1 MKYCVFLPF
10 LFGLTSAF
18 VNRPTFVSH
27 LESLTKV
34 RMVAESE
41 TLLSDLQNNKD
52 KKTKVCVITGSSQG
66 LGQAM
71 AFELA
76 KYGHNVV
83 VNYFPGCQDAAQETV
98 DKIKDLDGDG
108 IALPADCTH
117 PDEIKKMFDQIVD
130 HYGKVDGTSSS
141 SVLRQR
147 TAGCP
152 LSDSSHLTTTFLFYL
167 PIYHLSS
174 SRE

>member
-1 MKYCVFLPF
+1 MKYCIFLPF

-18 VNRPTFVSH
+18 VNRPTFVAH

-41 TLLSDLQNNKD
+41 TLLSDLQNKKD

-98 DKIKDLDGDG
+98 DKIKDLGGDG
-108 IALPADCTH
+108 IAVPADCTH

-130 HYGKVDGTSSS
+130 HYGKVDGMSSS
-141 SVLRQR
+141 SVLRRR
-147 TAGCP
+147 TAVCP
-152 LSDSSHLTTTFLFYL
+152 LSNSSHLTNISFLPSYL
-167 PIYHLSS
+167 SPFKFS
-174 SRE
+174 